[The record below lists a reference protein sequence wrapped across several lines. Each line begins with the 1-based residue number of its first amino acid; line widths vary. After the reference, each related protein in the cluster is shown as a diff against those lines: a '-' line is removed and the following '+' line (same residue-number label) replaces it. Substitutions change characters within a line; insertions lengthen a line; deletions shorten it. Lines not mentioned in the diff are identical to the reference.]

1 MFHKKRL
8 SQMRMKTSKLE
19 RWIKLRLKIMWW
31 IPRSKKEESPKDEAT
46 PQPKHEQMELRHKV
60 LMM

>member
-1 MFHKKRL
+1 
-8 SQMRMKTSKLE
+8 MRMKTSKLE